1 MNRLGSRIWPM
12 PLSWVKSIWPRSKRS
27 LKGKQRQVNFQADFF
42 SLLAD
47 LLLAGFSI
55 AQSIQFM
62 QVLLPQYA
70 ERLDQLSE
78 VLRNGAS
85 LATGFQQIGIDQEIV
100 NQIRIT
106 QEHGDLTDALTQIG
120 QLLAEKLRQRQQLK
134 RLLRY
139 PLLLLSLVASL
150 LLVVRYLIG
159 PELRQ
164 WQLNLDNEVLL
175 YWLAFVGLLILLLL
189 VLAGRLLQV
198 YLQRDP
204 LKKAQARIHLPVL
217 GKTYRYY
224 YHYYLL
230 FNLAILLKSGLNLQ
244 AICQLLKTL
253 APNSLLYCLGQQI
266 EPQLEAGVSLNEII
280 RQQPILPAQLD
291 LFVHK
296 GRSLDHLSEEL
307 LMASH
312 LTYKKMLASLAKL
325 ATYVQPLLF
334 GIIALLIIGV
344 YLSLLLPMYHMM
356 EGLY

>member
-1 MNRLGSRIWPM
+1 MNRLGSKAWRA
-12 PLSWVKSIWPRSKRS
+12 PLSWAKSIWPRNKPS
-27 LKGKQRQVNFQADFF
+27 LVDRHATNFQADFF

-62 QVLLPQYA
+62 QVLLPQYTD
-70 ERLDQLSE
+70 RLDQLSE
-78 VLRNGAS
+78 VLRDGAS
-85 LATGFQQIGIDQEIV
+85 LAAGFEKIGVDRDIV
-100 NQIRIT
+100 NQIKIT

-120 QLLAEKLRQRQQLK
+120 RLLAEKLRQRQQLK

-139 PLLLLSLVASL
+139 PLLLLTLVAGL

-164 WQLNLDNEVLL
+164 WQLNLDHEVLL
-175 YWLAFVGLLILLLL
+175 YWLIFIGLLLL
-189 VLAGRLLQV
+189 TSLLLIGRLLRV
-198 YLQRDP
+198 YLQRNP
-204 LKKAQARIHLPVL
+204 LKKAQARLRLPVL
-217 GKTYRYY
+217 GKTYQYY

-244 AICQLLKTL
+244 AICRLLQTL
-253 APNSLLYCLGQQI
+253 APDSLLYCLGQQI
-266 EPQLEAGVSLNEII
+266 EPQLEAGVALSDII
-280 RQQPILPAQLD
+280 TQQPLLPAQLK
-291 LFVHK
+291 LFVRK
-296 GRSLDHLSEEL
+296 GRSLDHLSDEL
-307 LMASH
+307 LMTAR
-312 LTYKKMLASLAKL
+312 LTYRKMLASLAKL

-334 GIIALLIIGV
+334 AVIALLIIGV

>member
-1 MNRLGSRIWPM
+1 M
-12 PLSWVKSIWPRSKRS
+12 PLSWIKLVWQHSRHLKTAKS
-27 LKGKQRQVNFQADFF
+27 QQTHFQADFF

-62 QVLLPQYA
+62 QVLLPQY
-70 ERLDQLSE
+70 EQRLDQLSE
-78 VLRNGAS
+78 ALRNGAS
-85 LATGFQQIGIDQEIV
+85 LAAGFQRIGVDQDIV

-120 QLLAEKLRQRQQLK
+120 RLLAEKLRQRQQLK

-139 PLLLLSLVASL
+139 PLLLLTLVVGL

-175 YWLAFVGLLILLLL
+175 YWLLFIGVIGLGILLL
-189 VLAGRLLQV
+189 VGRLLRV

-204 LKKAQARIHLPVL
+204 LKKAQARMQLPVL

-244 AICQLLKTL
+244 AICQLLRTL
-253 APNSLLYCLGQQI
+253 SPNSLLYCLGQQI
-266 EPQLEAGVSLNEII
+266 EPQLAAGSSLSEII
-280 RQQPILPAQLD
+280 TQQPLLPAQLK
-291 LFVHK
+291 LFVRK
-296 GRSLDHLSEEL
+296 GRSLEHLSEEL
-307 LMASH
+307 LMAAR

-334 GIIALLIIGV
+334 GVIALLIVGV